1 MVNLNNENYHIF
13 CVMQN
18 TVSQRLEDFTILTPN
33 AYAPPSSYFRDQNSQ
48 QEITVQLINLQGGSN
63 DLELLAP
70 VIPSAYII
78 KYLSYL
84 ELSKFINIGS
94 VILKTINDP
103 SDLKKYKSKQK
114 KHHVGK

>member
-1 MVNLNNENYHIF
+1 MANLNNENYHEF

-84 ELSKFINIGS
+84 ELSKFINIG
-94 VILKTINDP
+94 LNTINDP
-103 SDLKKYKSKQK
+103 SDFKKYKSKQK
-114 KHHVGK
+114 KYHVGK